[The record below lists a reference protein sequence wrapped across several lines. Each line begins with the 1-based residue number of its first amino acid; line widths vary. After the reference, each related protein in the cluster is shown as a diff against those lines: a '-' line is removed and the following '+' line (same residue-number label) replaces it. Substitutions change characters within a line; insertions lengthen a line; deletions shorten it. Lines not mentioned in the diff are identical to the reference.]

1 MIPTPSWFALLFAV
15 ICLLIVLSKG
25 ALGALVTPLFGL
37 ACRASA

>member
-25 ALGALVTPLFGL
+25 GLGALVAPLFGL
-37 ACRASA
+37 ASRDSA